1 MKKSSYYFINGIT
14 LYRLLAAPFLVYLI
28 FNSRTDLFK
37 WLLAFSFFTDLIDGF
52 LARRYKV
59 TSILGSRL
67 DSVADDLTIV
77 AAIMGTFILKSEF
90 LGEESVIIYTLL
102 ILFVMQNIFA
112 LFRYRKMTSFHTYL
126 AKAAALLQGIFFI
139 LLFFLPGPVY
149 ELFYVAA
156 VITGLEL
163 VEEILLVLYLPVWRA
178 NIKGL
183 FWLLKEKRNNG

>member
-28 FNSRTDLFK
+28 FNNRTDLFK
-37 WLLAFSFFTDLIDGF
+37 WLLAFSFFTDLIDGY

-67 DSVADDLTIV
+67 DSIADDLTIV
-77 AAIMGTFILKSEF
+77 ASIMGTFILKSEF
-90 LGEESVIIYTLL
+90 IGEESVIIYTLL
-102 ILFVMQNIFA
+102 VLFVIQNIFA

-126 AKAAALLQGIFFI
+126 AKASALLQGIFFI
-139 LLFFLPGPVY
+139 LLFFLPRPVY

-163 VEEILLVLYLPVWRA
+163 VEEILMVLYLPVWRA

-183 FWLLKEKRNNG
+183 FWLLKEKHNNG